1 MQKVLSTALIAAFGV
16 FSSAAS
22 ASSTQEN
29 IALCVAE
36 LDNRGIATAADYT
49 SKFKGSRGG
58 GVKKVTILLTP
69 KSGDGERF
77 EAVCSIKRGE
87 VLNIAVKN

>member
-1 MQKVLSTALIAAFGV
+1 MQKVLSTVLITAVGL

-22 ASSTQEN
+22 AGGTQEN
-29 IALCVAE
+29 IALCIAE
-36 LDNRGIATAADYT
+36 LDNRGIAPAAEYT

-69 KSGDGERF
+69 KSGSSERF

-87 VLNIAVKN
+87 VLDIAVKN